1 MIAWFSDRLHGR
13 RCHNPAM
20 DQGEAAIW
28 AAGIGVGATLVM
40 ALAAL
45 HTGRRANKAALD
57 AAREAGRAQVEAAL
71 AGVRLQLDGHR
82 EDALWQARRDAYAQF
97 LNGVENVRMA
107 LVHLAAAG
115 PRYFEEGLG
124 RGDAV
129 GEGLTRAQEQYQG
142 LLLRHSAL
150 RLSADDPEVA
160 DAERLSRLAGRLLE
174 DFDDYAGAFPA
185 GDPAPAWRRFDEGLH
200 ELRDGVEE
208 WALNARR
215 RVQEQRGSGAPPS
228 RPGDG

>member
-1 MIAWFSDRLHGR
+1 
-13 RCHNPAM
+13 M

-40 ALAAL
+40 ALVAVE
-45 HTGRRANKAALD
+45 TSRRANKAALD

-71 AGVRLQLDGHR
+71 AGVRLQLDGLR

-97 LNGVENVRMA
+97 LCGVENVRMA
-107 LVHLAAAG
+107 LVHLAVAG
-115 PRYFEEGLG
+115 PRYFEERTGSG
-124 RGDAV
+124 SAV
-129 GEGLTRAQEQYQG
+129 GEGLTHAREQYQD

-160 DAERLSRLAGRLLE
+160 DAERLSRLACRLIE

-185 GDPAPAWRRFDEGLH
+185 DDPTPSWRRFESGMD

-215 RVQEQRGSGAPPS
+215 RVQERREAGAPS
-228 RPGDG
+228 RLTEGG

>member
-1 MIAWFSDRLHGR
+1 
-13 RCHNPAM
+13 M

-40 ALAAL
+40 ALVAVE
-45 HTGRRANKAALD
+45 TGRRANKAALD

-71 AGVRLQLDGHR
+71 AGVRLQLDGLR

-97 LNGVENVRMA
+97 LNGVEDVRMA
-107 LVHLAAAG
+107 LVHLAVAG
-115 PRYFEEGLG
+115 PRYFEEGMG
-124 RGDAV
+124 SGSAV
-129 GEGLTRAQEQYQG
+129 GEGLTHAREQYRD

-160 DAERLSRLAGRLLE
+160 DAERLSRLAGRLIE

-185 GDPAPAWRRFDEGLH
+185 GDPTPSWRRFESGMD

-215 RVQEQRGSGAPPS
+215 RVQERRAVGVPPS
-228 RPGDG
+228 RPEHG